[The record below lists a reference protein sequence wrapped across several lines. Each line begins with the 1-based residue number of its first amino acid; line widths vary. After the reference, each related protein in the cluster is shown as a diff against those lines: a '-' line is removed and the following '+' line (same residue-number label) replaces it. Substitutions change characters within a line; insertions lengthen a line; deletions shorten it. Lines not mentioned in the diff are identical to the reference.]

1 MSGEGRTPD
10 MKGDH
15 KMKRQ
20 LIVWMLGIIVGG
32 AALAQQTST
41 LIRSS
46 SKSAATAATASAA
59 DVDTT
64 VYPYTPFMF
73 SIVTPL
79 QVPSSGF
86 DVGGLRINAIYGACQ
101 NFDGFDISTV
111 GHALGHGNGL
121 QVALLAN
128 IVDGDGLGLQVA
140 PVNYVSGS
148 YDGLQVGAVNYGAA
162 KPQST
167 AQALQIG
174 VFNGSDFIKG
184 CQIGVINI
192 ANEMIGLQ
200 IGVVNVIQNKEIP
213 FLPIINCYF

>member
-1 MSGEGRTPD
+1 MPD

-15 KMKRQ
+15 RMKKR
-20 LIVWMLGIIVGG
+20 LIVWMLGITVGG
-32 AALAQQTST
+32 ATLAQQTST

-46 SKSAATAATASAA
+46 SSKAATATASAA
-59 DVDTT
+59 EVDTT

-79 QVPSSGF
+79 QVPSSNF
-86 DVGGLRINAIYGACQ
+86 DVGGLRINAIYGECQ

-111 GHALGHGNGL
+111 GRARGHGNGL

-128 IVDGDGLGLQVA
+128 IVDGDGLGLQIA

-148 YDGLQVGAVNYGAA
+148 YDGWQIGAVNYGAA
-162 KPQST
+162 NPQST

-174 VFNGSDFIKG
+174 FFNGSDFIKG

-192 ANEMIGLQ
+192 AREMIGFQ
-200 IGVVNVIQNKEIP
+200 IGVVNVIQNKEVP